1 MIYLLFIL
9 LAGLSAWEEVQQLVQ
24 RGSWKREDYRYPEW
38 FTDVKGKWKNWDSH
52 HFAFGLF
59 VLVMFFTMS
68 VGTIIWYLVPLYWGG
83 FMYVRNIGLHIIFK
97 KKPIYTYLYKFWR

>member
-1 MIYLLFIL
+1 MVYLLIIL
-9 LAGLSAWEEVQQLVQ
+9 AILSAWEEVHQLTQ

-52 HFAFGLF
+52 HVTFGLF
-59 VLVMFFTMS
+59 VLVMFFAMS

>member
-1 MIYLLFIL
+1 MVYLLIIL
-9 LAGLSAWEEVQQLVQ
+9 AILSAWEEVHQLTQ

-59 VLVMFFTMS
+59 VLVM
-68 VGTIIWYLVPLYWGG
+68 
-83 FMYVRNIGLHIIFK
+83 
-97 KKPIYTYLYKFWR
+97 